1 MIARWLRTNS
11 SVLGLAINLLVMVIG
26 AVLLYGMFRG
36 ATIAGIGSLER
47 QVDRLERRVERLED
61 RR

>member
-11 SVLGLAINLLVMVIG
+11 GVLSFAFTLLMMVIS

-36 ATIAGIGSLER
+36 STITGMGSLEK

-61 RR
+61 SR